1 MESVHE
7 SAGHLR
13 IMVIAHAFPP
23 MNTTA
28 SFRPYSWIKTW
39 SRMGH
44 EVCVVTTQKYGFD
57 GSMDLEMDMKG
68 LDVHVV
74 PYLWNKKVSVNY
86 KGEIRGKSI
95 QKWERL
101 RTYTRR
107 LRFGF
112 GMFLDLRMLSFGPLV
127 RKGTELL
134 ADRKF
139 DFIISTYPPDVI
151 HLVGYRLSKLSRV
164 PWIADYRDL
173 WFREMRLYQFRV
185 PTFVTGLM
193 HRRLLKRARLI
204 SIVSQGLS
212 DKLQIDLER
221 DSLVSYNG
229 FARKDSGGELK
240 RPWADSKKHIV
251 YAGRL
256 YPGKRDP
263 KTLFQAMVEFK
274 ASTPGFDNQICADFY
289 GYDVSYLK
297 RLVEGYG
304 LRDCVRIHGFVPHE
318 TSLAAQRNADALLF
332 LDWSEK
338 SAEGILTGKL
348 FEYLISGR
356 PIMCVGTRKDTE
368 AAKIIEKCGCG
379 AAVSSVEE
387 IKAYLGKLLNGSI
400 RIDPNYSE
408 IESYSRDHQAR
419 LLLDAIVGAL

>member
-1 MESVHE
+1 M
-7 SAGHLR
+7 
-13 IMVIAHAFPP
+13 IMTHAFPP
-23 MNTTA
+23 MNATA
-28 SFRPYSWIKTW
+28 SHRVYSWAKTW
-39 SRMGH
+39 SEDGH
-44 EVCVVTTQKYGFD
+44 EVDVVTPEKHAFD
-57 GSMDLEMDMKG
+57 GSMDLDYDTRN
-68 LDVHVV
+68 LNIHIV
-74 PYLWNKKVSVNY
+74 PYLIKNGAKEASSEQFQKRNI
-86 KGEIRGKSI
+86 E
-95 QKWERL
+95 KWERIK
-101 RTYTRR
+101 TYTRKF
-107 LRFGF
+107 RFGM
-112 GMFLDLRMLSFGPLV
+112 GMFLDLRMLSYGPLV

-304 LRDCVRIHGFVPHE
+304 LRDCIRIHGFVPHE